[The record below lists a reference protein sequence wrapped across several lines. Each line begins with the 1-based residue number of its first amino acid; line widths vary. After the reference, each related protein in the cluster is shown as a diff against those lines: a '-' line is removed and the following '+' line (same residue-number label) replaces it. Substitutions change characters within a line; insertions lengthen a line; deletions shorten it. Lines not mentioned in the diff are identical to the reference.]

1 MVEKATCPE
10 LLDVLNENECL
21 ENIAGM
27 GNNVY
32 IGLKSDLA
40 APLTLTGSTYS
51 TPTFKSG
58 KGLYK
63 VEASDDTQQI
73 QGSSAGYRG
82 GFDLTTNF
90 ALDSVSETGG
100 KLARAINNQDVFI
113 IVTGKGGDRTQ
124 IMYDPNIKVK
134 FDKGG
139 IKTDTGAKSGDERK
153 TTFEAKLNGVLYPNL
168 YVTDPT
174 TDGWDSLLASKAVG
188 G

>member
-1 MVEKATCPE
+1 MEKATCPE

-27 GNNVY
+27 GNIVY

-63 VEASDDTQQI
+63 VEGRDDSQQI

-82 GFDLTTNF
+82 GFEITMNF
-90 ALDSVSETGG
+90 AVDSVSEIGG
-100 KLARAINNQDVFI
+100 KLSRAANNLDIFI
-113 IVTGKGGDRTQ
+113 IMKGKGGDKTQ

-134 FDKGG
+134 FDNGG

-153 TTFEAKLNGVLYPNL
+153 TTFEAKLTGVLYPNL

-174 TDGWDSLLASKAVG
+174 EDGWDSLLASKAVG